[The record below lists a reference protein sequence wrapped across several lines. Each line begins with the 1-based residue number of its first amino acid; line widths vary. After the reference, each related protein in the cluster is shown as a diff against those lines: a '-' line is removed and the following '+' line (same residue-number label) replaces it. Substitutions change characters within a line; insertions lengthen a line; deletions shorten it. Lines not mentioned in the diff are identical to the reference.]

1 MNRRKMLLA
10 MAASSLVTAGAA
22 WAQNGPPREAARRAP
37 RLKLGVM
44 FQAWGWP
51 TPVITDLE
59 QRFRILSR
67 LGYAAVD
74 LLSADQVPLA
84 REHGLEPCLMT
95 APGGT
100 SQAVGAIRA
109 TPEQFEATLAGI
121 VMCADVGCPNLLILP
136 GELRGMSREEGAANL
151 IDFFSRL
158 APEAEARGVNVCME
172 PTNNRIPSDD
182 RTDTIFNHLDW
193 GLDVLRAVK
202 SPNIKLLY
210 DFYHTQIMD
219 GDVTRRFLENLDL
232 VCHIQVAGVP
242 GRGLIDDSQE
252 LSYGYIAQQI
262 AESGY
267 AGYVS
272 LEHYPRSGEDIEE
285 LLERSYAILN
295 G

>member
-1 MNRRKMLLA
+1 MNRRKMMMA
-10 MAASSLVTAGAA
+10 MAASPLLSAGVAR
-22 WAQNGPPREAARRAP
+22 AQTGASDATTREP
-37 RLKLGVM
+37 ERLKLGVM
-44 FQAWGWP
+44 FQVWGFP

-59 QRFRILSR
+59 QRFSILSR
-67 LGYAAVD
+67 LGYAGVD

-84 REHGLEPCLMT
+84 REYGLEPCLMT

-100 SQAVGAIRA
+100 SQANGAIRA
-109 TPEQFEATLAGI
+109 TPEQLDATLAGI
-121 VMCADVGCPNLLILP
+121 QMCADVGCPNLLILP
-136 GELRGMSREEGAANL
+136 GELRGMSREEGRDNL

-158 APEAEARGVNVCME
+158 AGDAEARGINVCME
-172 PTNNRIPSDD
+172 PTNNRVPSDD

-193 GLDVLRAVK
+193 GLDVLRTVD

-219 GDVTRRFLENLDL
+219 GDVTRRLLDNLDL

-242 GRGLIDDSQE
+242 NRGVIDDDQE
-252 LSYGYIAQQI
+252 LNYRFIAQQI

-267 AGYVS
+267 DGYVS
-272 LEHYPRSGEDIEE
+272 LEHYPQPGDDLEE
-285 LLERSYAILN
+285 LLVRSYAILN